1 MDNRRSPPGGRGAGS
16 VSTQNSSVPRERR
29 LSRGTVALRGS
40 TWWNRFRAE
49 RIDPETGEVRVV
61 RAQMRIGEFRSRAQA
76 IAALEAYLALLDPKT
91 ATPGPCITFAR
102 AAAHFLELRVSV
114 MRRSSQ
120 RSYRNILKLY
130 LLPSLGPKR
139 LTSIDAGALQALIV
153 ELHQRGLARAT
164 VEAARAR
171 ACEVLLHARRCG
183 FATCVIERSA
193 VRLPSAQKP
202 ARPPRIFTSAEIEQI
217 LAACEGERRAL
228 FAVMAFSGVR
238 IGECLALSWDAVD
251 LETQTLHIR
260 ASASEGV
267 VQPPKTH
274 RSTRSLPMVP
284 RLVQELTAYR
294 EQLQGVAGGLLFATR
309 TGRPRRADDVRRR
322 WLTPLLR
329 TLGLPQ
335 AGAHAFRHFFARYLD
350 ELGAG
355 SATVRDYLGHHDIT
369 TQSRYVNRG
378 ADDLRAQ
385 IEGALHRHEPNGQKP

>member
-1 MDNRRSPPGGRGAGS
+1 MSILDPLMPE
-16 VSTQNSSVPRERR
+16 ERR
-29 LSRGTVALRGS
+29 LSRGTVALRGRV
-40 TWWNRFRAE
+40 WWNRYRAE
-49 RIDPETGEVRVV
+49 RVDSATGEVYVV
-61 RAQMRIGEFRSRAQA
+61 RSQMRIGEFRSRAQA
-76 IAALEAYLALLDPKT
+76 VGALESYLALLDPKSV
-91 ATPGPCITFAR
+91 TPGPTVTFAG

-120 RSYRNILKLY
+120 RSYRAILTLY

-139 LTSIDAGALQALIV
+139 LTSIDAAALQKVIV
-153 ELHQRGLARAT
+153 ELHQRGLSRAT

-183 FATCVIERSA
+183 FATCAIERSA
-193 VRLPSAQKP
+193 VRLPSAQTP
-202 ARPPRIFTSAEIEQI
+202 ARPPRVFTGEEVDQI
-217 LAACEGERRAL
+217 LAACAGERRAL
-228 FAVMAFSGVR
+228 FAVLAFSGLR

-251 LETQTLHIR
+251 LHTQTLHVR

-267 VQPPKTH
+267 LQPPKTH
-274 RSTRSLPMVP
+274 RSVRDLPMVP
-284 RLVQELTAYR
+284 RLIQELTAYR
-294 EQLQGVAGGLLFATR
+294 EPLQGTPAGLLFATR
-309 TGRPRRADDVRRR
+309 TGKPRRAGDVRTR
-322 WLTPLLR
+322 WLRPILR
-329 TLGLPQ
+329 TLGLPR

-385 IEGALHRHEPNGQKP
+385 IEGALHRQKPKDRNP